1 MVNFTSDFRI
11 FLFISLN
18 NAGSSQCDAG
28 RIAVDRACW
37 KMVRVFLCGVGGVGK
52 TTLAEKLMDRKEVRG
67 FVRIKEV
74 ARKVMQRKNIK
85 KADLESKEE
94 IYLRLQELVM
104 EEQRLEEE
112 QISESQDLIS
122 DRSLIDSLA
131 YTYIR
136 KGWSYTE
143 RLMKRMKVSQHF

>member
-1 MVNFTSDFRI
+1 
-11 FLFISLN
+11 
-18 NAGSSQCDAG
+18 
-28 RIAVDRACW
+28 
-37 KMVRVFLCGVGGVGK
+37 MVRVFLCGVGGGGK
-52 TTLAEKLMDRKEVRG
+52 TTLAEKLMDRKEVKG

-85 KADLESKEE
+85 KVDLESKEE

-131 YTYIR
+131 YTYMK
-136 KGWSYTE
+136 KGWSYTK
-143 RLMKRMKVSQHF
+143 RLMKRMKVTRHF

>member
-1 MVNFTSDFRI
+1 MQGLHNVTR
-11 FLFISLN
+11 
-18 NAGSSQCDAG
+18 G
-28 RIAVDRACW
+28 RKAVDRACW

-131 YTYIR
+131 YTYMK

-143 RLMKRMKVSQHF
+143 RLMKRTKVSQHF